1 MPELP
6 EVETVRRD
14 LQKHIVH
21 KTVDRLTLGNT
32 KVIRPTHAR
41 LKKVLVGNSIA
52 DVQRVGKL
60 LIVQLRSGDES
71 ILIHLKMTGQ
81 LIYRDQKMVIAGG
94 HSLSE
99 SIQSL
104 PNKHTRAV
112 IHFTDGSELFF
123 NDMRLFA
130 YLALADEKELIRVKQ
145 MYGIEPGTV
154 AFTKEAFQHIFV
166 RRTAP
171 VKAVLL
177 NQTLIAGVGNIY
189 ADEACFLAHILPMRR
204 SNTLTKK
211 EIDQLWKATDKVIRL
226 GIEKRGTTF
235 NHFVDGDGNKGGFLP
250 FLRVYGRAGKPCK
263 KCKTPI
269 VKTYSAG
276 RGTHYCPQCQK

>member
-14 LQKHIVH
+14 LQKHIAH
-21 KTVDRLTLGNT
+21 KTIDRLTLSHT

-41 LKKVLVGNSIA
+41 LKKVLIGNVIA
-52 DVQRVGKL
+52 GVDRVGKL
-60 LIVQLRSGDES
+60 LIIQLTRGDEVV
-71 ILIHLKMTGQ
+71 LVHLKMTGQ
-81 LIYRDQKMVIAGG
+81 LIYRDKKTVIAGG

-104 PNKHTRAV
+104 PNKHTRAI

-130 YLALADEKELIRVKQ
+130 YLTLADEKELIRVKST
-145 MYGIEPGTV
+145 YGIEPGTA
-154 AFTKEAFQHIFV
+154 AFTKEAFQNIFV

-177 NQTLIAGVGNIY
+177 NQKLIAGVGNIY
-189 ADEACFLAHILPMRR
+189 ADEACFLAHIRPMRR
-204 SNTLTKK
+204 ANTLTKK
-211 EIDQLWKATDKVIRL
+211 EIDQLWAATEKVIVL

-250 FLRVYGRAGKPCK
+250 FLRVYGRAGESCK

-269 VKTYSAG
+269 VKTHSAG
-276 RGTHYCPQCQK
+276 RGTHYCPTCQK

>member
-14 LQKHIVH
+14 LQKHIVGKMIDH
-21 KTVDRLTLGNT
+21 LTLSNT
-32 KVIRPTHAR
+32 KVIRPTHVR
-41 LKKVLVGNSIA
+41 LKKVLIGNSIT

-60 LIVQLRSGDES
+60 LILRLQHGDES
-71 ILIHLKMTGQ
+71 VLVHLKMTGQ
-81 LIYRDQKMVIAGG
+81 LMYRDTQTVIAGG
-94 HSLSE
+94 HSLTE

-104 PNKHTRAV
+104 PNKHTCAV

-130 YLALADEKELIRVKQ
+130 YLALADEKELTRIKST
-145 MYGIEPGTV
+145 YGIEPGTI
-154 AFTKEAFQHIFV
+154 AFTREAFQQLFV
-166 RRTAP
+166 HRTAP

-177 NQTLIAGVGNIY
+177 NQKLIAGVGNIY
-189 ADEACFLAHILPMRR
+189 ADEACFLAHIRPMRR
-204 SNTLTKK
+204 ANTLTKK
-211 EIDQLWKATDKVIRL
+211 EIDQLWAATEKVIVL

-269 VKTYSAG
+269 VKTHSAG
-276 RGTHYCPQCQK
+276 RGTHYCPTCQK